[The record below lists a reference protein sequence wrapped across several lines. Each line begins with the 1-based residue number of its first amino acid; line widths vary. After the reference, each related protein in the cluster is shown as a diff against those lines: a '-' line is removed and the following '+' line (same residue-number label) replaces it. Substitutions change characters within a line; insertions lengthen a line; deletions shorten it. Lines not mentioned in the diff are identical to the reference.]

1 MMSKPAKW
9 IEEYKDVLVGRPK
22 QFRCEL
28 VEFTETAAV
37 VIYQLQNKVVLEETC
52 MPAGTISFGYFW
64 QERNYNIYHFLSTAG
79 QTLGF
84 YFNISDSTQIDE
96 TRIYWRDLVVD
107 IFITPDGICRVP
119 DEDEVPEDIS
129 TQLSVLIDQTRDHI
143 LEQSIQIIDEVDQTS
158 RVFLAARFK

>member
-1 MMSKPAKW
+1 MTSKSTKW
-9 IEEYKDVLVGRPK
+9 INEYKDVLVGRPK

-37 VIYQLQNKVVLEETC
+37 VIYQLQNEVVLESTC

-64 QERNYNIYHFLSTAG
+64 QERNYNIYHFVAAEG
-79 QTLGF
+79 HTLGF

-107 IFITPDGICRVP
+107 IFITPDGICRVL
-119 DEDEVPEDIS
+119 DEDEIPEDIS
-129 TQLSVLIDQTRDHI
+129 TQLSVLIEQTRDHI
-143 LEQSIQIIDEVDQTS
+143 LEQSTQLIDEIGQMS
-158 RVFLAARFK
+158 RGFLARMYG

>member
-1 MMSKPAKW
+1 
-9 IEEYKDVLVGRPK
+9 
-22 QFRCEL
+22 
-28 VEFTETAAV
+28 
-37 VIYQLQNKVVLEETC
+37 

-107 IFITPDGICRVP
+107 IFITPDGICRVL